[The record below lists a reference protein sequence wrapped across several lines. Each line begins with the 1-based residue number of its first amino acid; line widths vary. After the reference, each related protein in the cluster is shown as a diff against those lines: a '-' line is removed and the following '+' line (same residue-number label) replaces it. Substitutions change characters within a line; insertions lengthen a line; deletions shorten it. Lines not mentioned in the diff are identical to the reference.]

1 MQPLRKQGARP
12 TAQQYIRRLTAHS
25 EVEGLRSERLL
36 TPPAC
41 ATHGRP
47 RRRCR
52 GATQSPP
59 PPPRPRRASGRGARM
74 PPLAPASLGL
84 GKGHGTNMKSKKSQP
99 PPSLGAARDA
109 RTHASR
115 AGAGCEGD
123 LRLPHAREARR
134 GHLARAW
141 HARKLAGEARS
152 TSNKGRSAAQ
162 SWRHAPRGQRPPG
175 VRAARRGAA
184 SRTSVALLSRRS
196 VAGAGSSA
204 ARAPPLAKWLPW
216 IRHFQNSGASN

>member
-1 MQPLRKQGARP
+1 
-12 TAQQYIRRLTAHS
+12 
-25 EVEGLRSERLL
+25 
-36 TPPAC
+36 
-41 ATHGRP
+41 
-47 RRRCR
+47 
-52 GATQSPP
+52 
-59 PPPRPRRASGRGARM
+59 M
-74 PPLAPASLGL
+74 PPLAPLSLGL

-216 IRHFQNSGASN
+216 IRHFQNSGASNVGQHDSTRWELRGGLLFVWNLLPVLGLPRDGGRPPDNESLAKVSLVKCAGLGLPAQVRMRCRPRP